1 MKNFSLVCC
10 LSGLLFINLLF
21 PANGLS
27 EPQQGS
33 ISSAPP
39 HYLQGIQKPPKA
51 RAASI
56 LLKDLQ
62 SGTAIYEFRSSR
74 RLPPASLTKI
84 LSALV
89 ILDSGDL
96 NREVTISRAAA
107 KAPRT
112 RLRLRRGDVFYL
124 KDLLQAMLITSAN
137 DACRA
142 ATQFVGGGEAP
153 FVAMMNERAAMMGL
167 HDSHFMNACGFD
179 KAGHYSTAR
188 DLALLTELAMQNPT
202 FREIV
207 STEHAT
213 IVSLKQKRRY
223 ELRSTNRLLSTI
235 EGVEGVKT
243 GFTSQAGRCLIAKV
257 RQEGKELLLVLMD
270 AKRRWQTATSFIQYG
285 LNLLNSREFLVPTT
299 LSVEPPRQIPPP
311 TS

>member
-1 MKNFSLVCC
+1 MNRIFRSIL
-10 LSGLLFINLLF
+10 LSNLIFIGGAFLEEGHGQTI
-21 PANGLS
+21 PIHI
-27 EPQQGS
+27 P
-33 ISSAPP
+33 
-39 HYLQGIQKPPKA
+39 PPKA

-62 SGTAIYEFRSSR
+62 TGTPLYEHHASR

-96 NREVTISRAAA
+96 DRHVTISREAAR
-107 KAPRT
+107 APKS
-112 RLRLRRGDVFYL
+112 RLGIRPGDVFIL

-142 ATQFVGGGEAP
+142 ATQFVGDDLKH
-153 FVAMMNERAAMMGL
+153 FVSLMNQRAAMMGL
-167 HDSHFMNACGFD
+167 SDSHFMNPCGFD
-179 KAGHYSTAR
+179 SPGHFSTAQ
-188 DLALLTELAMQNPT
+188 DLARLTELALEHPI

-207 STEHAT
+207 STKEAT
-213 IVSLKQKRRY
+213 IISLKKHRKY
-223 ELRSTNRLLSTI
+223 ELRNTNRLLSTI
-235 EGVEGVKT
+235 QGVEGVKT
-243 GFTSQAGRCLIAKV
+243 GFTSRAGRCLIAKV

-285 LNLLNSREFLVPTT
+285 INLLNSRQLLVPTKLEST
-299 LSVEPPRQIPPP
+299 PS
-311 TS
+311 TGSSKS